1 MALKIIDQYKGGLNM
16 KARQTIAVL
25 AALTAMSACTWVKPV
40 DGVEAVALVK
50 PELAQ
55 NCKKLSKVSAQVKHK
70 VGFVNRGSKKV
81 AQELLTLA
89 RNDAVEE
96 GADTIVALGE
106 PLEGKQSFQLYKC
119 R

>member
-1 MALKIIDQYKGGLNM
+1 M
-16 KARQTIAVL
+16 KVYQGIAAFSAVL
-25 AALTAMSACTWVKPV
+25 SMAACTWVKPV

-50 PELAQ
+50 PEVAQ
-55 NCKKLSKVSAQVKHK
+55 KCQKMSKVSAQVKHK

-81 AQELLTLA
+81 AEELLTLA

-106 PLEGKQSFQLYKC
+106 PVEGKQSFQLYKC